1 MKRSICS
8 PHIQAL
14 LDFSRPFKVQCD
26 ASGKGI
32 GAVLIQEGLLIVY
45 FSEKLG
51 GGKLNYST

>member
-1 MKRSICS
+1 M
-8 PHIQAL
+8 
-14 LDFSRPFKVQCD
+14 QCD